1 MKSLA
6 FLFLIMAVVFITVG
20 YMEFKFQNQ
29 LKQKVIEYR
38 FIPRSLYDEQTQPIN
53 LKKSFE
59 DLFENAPIDTSGSYH
74 LI

>member
-59 DLFENAPIDTSGSYH
+59 DMFEKSEPSTNQYN

>member
-6 FLFLIMAVVFITVG
+6 FLFLIVAVVFITVG
-20 YMEFKFQNQ
+20 YMEFKFQKQ

-59 DLFENAPIDTSGSYH
+59 DMFENSEPSTTQYN

>member
-59 DLFENAPIDTSGSYH
+59 DMFEKSEPNTNQYN